1 MIIEGKEYEIRLKG
15 ETYHCALDVTMHFI
29 GGKWKTVVLWYL
41 RNGRKRFSELKRHIP
56 DITEK
61 MLSLQLKQLEADGFI
76 GKTIYPEVPPR
87 VEYFLTEAGKTLLPV
102 LEVLARWGREKGD
115 AEGEVV
121 EEKGFRQGR
130 EKSGCQVRRM
140 PHRSTAVV
148 SGVTGVVAGV
158 RPCSPG
164 SDTLGSR
171 GNTYLPNSL
180 HSSSFNFRFPALCTS
195 VVVLLFRLLSSVV
208 KVGL

>member
-15 ETYHCALDVTMHFI
+15 ETYHCALDVTMRFI

-87 VEYFLTEAGKTLLPV
+87 VEYFLTDAGNTLLPV
-102 LEVLARWGREKGD
+102 LEVLARWGREKGN

-121 EEKGFRQGR
+121 EK
-130 EKSGCQVRRM
+130 KPS
-140 PHRSTAVV
+140 A
-148 SGVTGVVAGV
+148 
-158 RPCSPG
+158 
-164 SDTLGSR
+164 
-171 GNTYLPNSL
+171 
-180 HSSSFNFRFPALCTS
+180 
-195 VVVLLFRLLSSVV
+195 
-208 KVGL
+208 KVDKKAFAK